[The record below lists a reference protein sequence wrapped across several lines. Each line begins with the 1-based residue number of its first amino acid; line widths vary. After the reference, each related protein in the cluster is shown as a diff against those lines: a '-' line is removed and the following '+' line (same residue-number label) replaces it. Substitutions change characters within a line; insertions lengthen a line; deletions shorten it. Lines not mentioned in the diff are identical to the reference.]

1 VLENV
6 RYDAETGH
14 FFASLKANRDKSFQ
28 RTLAIAMPPSEARL
42 AKASLV
48 NGEVTI
54 RLRVTE
60 DNSLIWEGAD
70 IVAAGKTHAAH
81 FSDTDFSLPGAAS
94 VMVAV
99 RDTANFAPTPM
110 ATVTAGAVT
119 VSMAD
124 DPKLAR
130 LQREVLDAQRAKA
143 HGEARTAEEARLKAQ
158 LAQLR
163 TSGTAFD
170 DDLPGLID
178 KLLAVPANPRLHL
191 LVVGIE
197 QYADLPG
204 VPYARRSAELFE
216 KAAQRALGVPERN
229 IHRLFDAEATT
240 GRLKGRINTLLA
252 RLKKEDRLIVYFA
265 GHGVPSRDQGAA
277 YLLPQDGGPGNY
289 EEADLRLDHF
299 YDRLAASDVGHVS
312 LFVDACFS
320 GRADR
325 EAMVMPGVAGLMVV
339 TKSRLKSPEKLFVF
353 SAGQG
358 DQFANQYKE
367 RGHRLFGYWLIRGLT
382 EGKTQLADLAGY
394 VQSHV
399 TEGSLQIG
407 PEFRQ
412 EPEMMGLTRVNLR

>member
-1 VLENV
+1 
-6 RYDAETGH
+6 
-14 FFASLKANRDKSFQ
+14 
-28 RTLAIAMPPSEARL
+28 
-42 AKASLV
+42 
-48 NGEVTI
+48 
-54 RLRVTE
+54 
-60 DNSLIWEGAD
+60 
-70 IVAAGKTHAAH
+70 
-81 FSDTDFSLPGAAS
+81 
-94 VMVAV
+94 
-99 RDTANFAPTPM
+99 
-110 ATVTAGAVT
+110 
-119 VSMAD
+119 MAD
-124 DPKLAR
+124 DPNLAR

-143 HGEARTAEEARLKAQ
+143 HAEARAAEETRLKSQ

-163 TSGTAFD
+163 TSSTAFD

-178 KLLAVPANPRLHL
+178 KLPVVPANPRLHL

-204 VPYARRSAELFE
+204 VPYARRSAEMFE
-216 KAAQRALGVPERN
+216 KTAQRALGVPERN
-229 IHRLFDAEATT
+229 VHRLFDAEATT

-299 YDRLAASDVGHVS
+299 YDRLAASEVGHVS
-312 LFVDACFS
+312 VFVDACFS

-339 TKSRLKSPEKLFVF
+339 PKSRLKSPEKLFVF

-367 RGHRLFGYWLIRGLT
+367 RGHRLFGYWLMRGLT

-394 VQSHV
+394 VQTHV

-412 EPEMMGLTRVNLR
+412 EPEMMGQTRVNLR